1 MLSPEHVKQLVQENE
16 LLQVQL
22 EELNMIL
29 SEREEELQ
37 LLKKNARDATELRS
51 QLDGRLDELHSLQNH
66 LGQKEQQALGA
77 EEREFE
83 LQQELTEAARLQQQ
97 YNELLTHYGYIQ
109 AQLND
114 LQLRLEELNASN
126 LQLQKIA
133 GTIGE
138 VESQLANTVMERDEL
153 KKQLGLHKDPG
164 PSGALD
170 QGI

>member
-1 MLSPEHVKQLVQENE
+1 MLTQEHVKQLMQENE

-22 EELNMIL
+22 EDLNMIL

-37 LLKKNARDATELRS
+37 LLKQNAADATELRS
-51 QLDGRLDELHSLQNH
+51 QLDIRLDELHSMQNH
-66 LGQKEQQALGA
+66 LGQKEQQAQGA

-83 LQQELTEAARLQQQ
+83 LQQELTQAARLQQQ
-97 YNELLTHYGYIQ
+97 YNELVTHYSYIQ

-114 LQLRLEELNASN
+114 LQLRLEELNTRN

-153 KKQLGLHKDPG
+153 KKQLGSYEDPEA
-164 PSGALD
+164 SRVLD
-170 QGI
+170 QGL